1 MTDRSILT
9 SIWTAVLAALV
20 AILSGF
26 GITGKPASAA
36 SSAPAPAPAAADS
49 AATAVRRPAV
59 AARRT
64 WRAMMR
70 GGSLPPTIKQRIHAE
85 AHGKTPSVR
94 RSTTAAAMGA
104 DAGTASR
111 TLTSTAAP
119 ASAHTAAHAAGPA
132 AAQTAGHAAVPTAAA
147 AAPTAEPAGTAAAA
161 GAARNALALA
171 A

>member
-1 MTDRSILT
+1 MTQRSILT
-9 SIWTAVLAALV
+9 SIWTAVLAVLMAV
-20 AILSGF
+20 LSGF
-26 GITGKPASAA
+26 GITGKSAPAAA
-36 SSAPAPAPAAADS
+36 SAPAPAAAGTE
-49 AATAVRRPAV
+49 ATAVRRPAV

-104 DAGTASR
+104 GAGAGAGTAS
-111 TLTSTAAP
+111 LTPTSGAAP
-119 ASAHTAAHAAGPA
+119 AAARTAARTSVPA
-132 AAQTAGHAAVPTAAA
+132 AAV
-147 AAPTAEPAGTAAAA
+147 AAPTTESAVPPVAV
-161 GAARNALALA
+161 GAARDALALA